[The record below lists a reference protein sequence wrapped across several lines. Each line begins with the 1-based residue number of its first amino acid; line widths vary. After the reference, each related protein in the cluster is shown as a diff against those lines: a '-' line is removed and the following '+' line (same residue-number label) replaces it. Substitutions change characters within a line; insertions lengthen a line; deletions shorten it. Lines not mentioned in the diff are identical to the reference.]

1 MSMSPSH
8 TVTDLRIGYPSFCFL
23 RQSLYIIMDNKTKT
37 REECITLIENYYCQR
52 LTDLVDMKMFDDAH
66 AIYEEFAVDVDNPV
80 EWFFIADVEDDGT
93 ETLSIDDQT
102 NK

>member
-1 MSMSPSH
+1 MSMSPSYF
-8 TVTDLRIGYPSFCFL
+8 VTDSRVGYPSFCFL
-23 RQSLYIIMDNKTKT
+23 RQSVYIIMDKTK
-37 REECITLIENYYCQR
+37 EECITLIENYYCQR

-80 EWFFIADVEDDGT
+80 EWFFLADVEDDDT

-102 NK
+102 NR

>member
-8 TVTDLRIGYPSFCFL
+8 TVTDSRVGYPSFCFL
-23 RQSLYIIMDNKTKT
+23 RQSLYIIMDKTK
-37 REECITLIENYYCQR
+37 EECITLIENYYCQR

-93 ETLSIDDQT
+93 ESLSIDDQT
-102 NK
+102 NR

>member
-1 MSMSPSH
+1 MIFVS
-8 TVTDLRIGYPSFCFL
+8 RIL
-23 RQSLYIIMDNKTKT
+23 LYIIMDNTTKI
-37 REECITLIENYYCQR
+37 REELITQIENYYCQR
-52 LTDLVDMKMFDDAH
+52 LTELVDMKMFDDAH

-93 ETLSIDDQT
+93 ETLSNDDQT

>member
-1 MSMSPSH
+1 
-8 TVTDLRIGYPSFCFL
+8 
-23 RQSLYIIMDNKTKT
+23 
-37 REECITLIENYYCQR
+37 
-52 LTDLVDMKMFDDAH
+52 MKMFDDAH
-66 AIYEEFAVDVDNPV
+66 AIYEEFAVDVDNPG